1 MVMLASVDLVDK
13 YIYIFFIYMQDRR
26 RDSRG
31 SAFLFKTARGR
42 FVRWAIQLAKS
53 H

>member
-1 MVMLASVDLVDK
+1 MVMLASVDLVEK
-13 YIYIFFIYMQDRR
+13 SEISFLYMQDRR

-31 SAFLFKTARGR
+31 SAFLFKIARRR